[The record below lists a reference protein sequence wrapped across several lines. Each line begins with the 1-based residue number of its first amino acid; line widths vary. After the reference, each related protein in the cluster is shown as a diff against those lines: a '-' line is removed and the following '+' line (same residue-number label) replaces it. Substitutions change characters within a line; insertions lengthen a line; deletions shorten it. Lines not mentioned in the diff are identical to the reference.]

1 MALLPGVLKNVF
13 SFRRD
18 KNSDVFY
25 FRVKTEKERFF
36 DLSKGSTLSAHEFEE
51 ANIKWNS

>member
-18 KNSDVFY
+18 KNSDIFY

-36 DLSKGSTLSAHEFEE
+36 SFFAKEAQSAHEFEE